1 MYDRDGAAFNFS
13 QELKIL
19 LAYRI
24 YTYIIFD
31 PDQRYSQKFRFRF
44 KNGLGKYLCSKK
56 KFV

>member
-31 PDQRYSQKFRFRF
+31 PDQRYSQKFRFEKWF
-44 KNGLGKYLCSKK
+44 G
-56 KFV
+56 